1 MRSTCNLFCQLPA
14 VVHERDLPLT
24 FQIIWKYWLWW
35 DKGSLQTRLL
45 IWCLLSMF
53 SETSV
58 ATLTKKILADALQRF
73 DVVCVHDENSRAS
86 SHICWVNTDVSRK
99 LQPKWLSWCID
110 LWQQLQAQTDYS
122 GVNGC
127 FKLQIN
133 NELPLL
139 LCQYAGFILM
149 HSVWAWG
156 WEDREVQR
164 NGMEFRKWIPAI
176 PKKKSK
182 QTNQKNR
189 IKLYTWS
196 DWENKVCD
204 SPIFKLARAEPR
216 SCRWFSHSL
225 LLSFQGTELPG
236 ELDSLILSGT
246 SPICPHTALTQ
257 HGPHRVIA

>member
-1 MRSTCNLFCQLPA
+1 MRCTCNVTLAGFDSHWIFCQLPA
-14 VVHERDLPLT
+14 VAEEKDLPLT
-24 FQIIWKYWLWW
+24 FQIIWKNWLWW
-35 DKGSLQTRLL
+35 DKVSLQTRLL
-45 IWCLLSMF
+45 IWCLLSIF

-58 ATLTKKILADALQRF
+58 ATLTKKILADAQQRV
-73 DVVCVHDENSRAS
+73 DLNSRAS
-86 SHICWVNTDVSRK
+86 AHICWVSTDVSRK

-176 PKKKSK
+176 PKKKNQNK
-182 QTNQKNR
+182 QTK
-189 IKLYTWS
+189 K
-196 DWENKVCD
+196 
-204 SPIFKLARAEPR
+204 
-216 SCRWFSHSL
+216 
-225 LLSFQGTELPG
+225 
-236 ELDSLILSGT
+236 
-246 SPICPHTALTQ
+246 
-257 HGPHRVIA
+257 